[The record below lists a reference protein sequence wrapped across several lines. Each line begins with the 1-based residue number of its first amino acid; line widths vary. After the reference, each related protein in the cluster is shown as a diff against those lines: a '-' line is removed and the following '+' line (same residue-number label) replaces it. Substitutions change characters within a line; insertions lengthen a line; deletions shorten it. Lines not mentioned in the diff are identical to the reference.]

1 MVIGSILFY
10 GYFSMLMNTVMSKK
24 SESLKLVKV
33 LLLLLFDP
41 FSHDFTIY
49 MHRIFI
55 KLGLYHLN
63 TCLTFPSKNKHK
75 VAHFQK

>member
-24 SESLKLVKV
+24 SDSLKLVEV
-33 LLLLLFDP
+33 LLLLSFDP
-41 FSHDFTIY
+41 FSYDCKY

-55 KLGLYHLN
+55 KLGLHYLS